1 MRKLKEKNG
10 FTLVELMIVVIILGI
25 LVAIAVPIYSVNVS
39 RSQEKACR
47 SNMAIIKKAATQ
59 YLMTYDGAELKDIF
73 ADGTSTSVTVASEQE
88 AKEKFTPE
96 YLSMFDGGRMPV
108 PEGDV
113 YTVTLNG
120 EQTAIVVICSN
131 EKHN

>member
-1 MRKLKEKNG
+1 MEKLKNKSG
-10 FTLVELMIVVIILGI
+10 FTLVELMIVVVILGV

-73 ADGTSTSVTVASEQE
+73 ADGTSESVTVASEQE

-96 YLSMFDGGRMPV
+96 YLSMLDGGRMPI
-108 PEGDV
+108 PEDDV
-113 YTVTLNG
+113 YTVRLNG
-120 EQTAIVVICSN
+120 EKTALIVTCSN
-131 EKHN
+131 ENHN